1 MTPIEREVRAKVYEL
16 FRDGAAVVTPDT
28 LASAGGWTSD
38 AVGLALAN
46 LEAEHRLVLKSDG
59 AVWMAHP
66 FSGVETGY
74 RARIGDLVWNA
85 NCAWDALAIL
95 ALLGDGRAEGPE
107 GLTWEV
113 REGRVEPEGGVVH
126 LMVPVSRFWD
136 DITFT

>member
-1 MTPIEREVRAKVYEL
+1 MTPFEREVRAKVYEM
-16 FRDGAAVVTPDT
+16 FRDGAVQITTDT
-28 LASAGGWTSD
+28 LATRYGWVSE
-38 AVGLALAN
+38 AVDHALVN

-74 RARIGDLVWNA
+74 SARIGNRVWNA

-95 ALLGDGRAEGPE
+95 ALLGDGRAEGPD

-113 REGRVEPEGGVVH
+113 REGQVDPSGLVH
-126 LMVPVSRFWD
+126 LVVPVNRFWH
-136 DITFT
+136 DIGFT